1 MTREVTDDNASL
13 NKNCILFKNETVRE
27 KEYLEIKN
35 TTVDIKFSDKNWRI
49 RLRRFLWIR
58 KKDKELDN
66 GRFLKKNN

>member
-13 NKNCILFKNETVRE
+13 NKNCILFKNGTVRE

-49 RLRRFLWIR
+49 RLRKFLWIR

-66 GRFLKKNN
+66 GRFFKK